1 MDKQSRVLFAEDH
14 SDNLEACTSLLFKK
28 GVAVHLCQKDG
39 ASVVDKIRTLNPDV
53 VVMDAFLP
61 HLDALAVM
69 EAARTQNAG
78 GKPGFII
85 LSGCDNASL
94 ERDLLAEG
102 ASFYMLRPAEP
113 EVLAQRILYLTNGEN
128 LRSKAEETRLL
139 VTDIIHEIGVPA
151 HIKGYHYLRE
161 AILLSIE
168 SGEYINSVTKLLYPT
183 VAQKFSTTSSRVER
197 AIRHAIEVAWDRGD
211 VDILN
216 QYFGYTIQN
225 GRGKPTNSEFVAMI
239 ADKVKLGQGTV
250 SPQRQLAHIS

>member
-1 MDKQSRVLFAEDH
+1 MDKQSRVLFAEER
-14 SDNLEACTSLLFKK
+14 SENLESCASLLVKK
-28 GVAVHLCQKDG
+28 GVSVQFCQKDG
-39 ASVVDKIRTLNPDV
+39 SIVVDTIRSFDPDV

-61 HLDALAVM
+61 RMDALAIMDAVRQSGM
-69 EAARTQNAG
+69 HA
-78 GKPGFII
+78 PGFLI

-94 ERDLLAEG
+94 ERELLTEG
-102 ASFYMLRPAEP
+102 ASFYLLRPVEP
-113 EVLAQRILYLTNGEN
+113 EVLAQRILYLANGGIA
-128 LRSKAEETRLL
+128 RSRAEDTRLL

-161 AILLSIE
+161 AILLSIQ

-216 QYFGYTIQN
+216 QYFGYTIHN

-239 ADKVKLGQGTV
+239 ADKIKLGQRTV
-250 SPQRQLAHIS
+250 APQRQLAHMA

>member
-1 MDKQSRVLFAEDH
+1 MDKQSKVLFAEER
-14 SDNLEACTSLLFKK
+14 SESLEACVSLLVKRDVLVQF
-28 GVAVHLCQKDG
+28 CQKDG
-39 ASVVDKIRTLNPDV
+39 AAVLDRIRTFEPDV

-61 HLDALAVM
+61 RMDALAVIHQIK
-69 EAARTQNAG
+69 QNPE
-78 GKPGFII
+78 KSPDFLI
-85 LSGCDNASL
+85 LSGCDNSGL
-94 ERDLLAEG
+94 ERELLTAG
-102 ASFYMLRPAEP
+102 ASFYLLRPVEA
-113 EVLAQRILYLTNGEN
+113 EVLMQRILYLANGGTA
-128 LRSKAEETRLL
+128 RSKSEDTRLL

-211 VDILN
+211 IDILN
-216 QYFGYTIQN
+216 QYFGYTIHN

-239 ADKVKLGQGTV
+239 ADKIKLGQGTV
-250 SPQRQLAHIS
+250 APPRSLAHMA

>member
-1 MDKQSRVLFAEDH
+1 MDKQSRVLFAEER
-14 SDNLEACTSLLFKK
+14 SENLESCASLLVKK
-28 GVAVHLCQKDG
+28 GVSVQFCQKDG
-39 ASVVDKIRTLNPDV
+39 SIVVDTIRSFDPDV

-61 HLDALAVM
+61 RMDALAIMDAVRQSGM
-69 EAARTQNAG
+69 HA
-78 GKPGFII
+78 PGFLI

-94 ERDLLAEG
+94 ERELLTEG
-102 ASFYMLRPAEP
+102 ASFYLLRPVEP
-113 EVLAQRILYLTNGEN
+113 EVLAQRILYLANGGTA
-128 LRSKAEETRLL
+128 RSRAEDTRLL

-216 QYFGYTIQN
+216 QYFGYTIHN

-239 ADKVKLGQGTV
+239 ADKIKLGQGTV
-250 SPQRQLAHIS
+250 APQRQLAHMA

>member
-1 MDKQSRVLFAEDH
+1 MDKQSRVLFAEER
-14 SDNLEACTSLLFKK
+14 SENLESCASLLVKK
-28 GVAVHLCQKDG
+28 GVSVQFCQKDG
-39 ASVVDKIRTLNPDV
+39 SIVVDTIRSFDPDV

-61 HLDALAVM
+61 RMDALAIMDAVRQSGM
-69 EAARTQNAG
+69 HA
-78 GKPGFII
+78 PGFLI

-94 ERDLLAEG
+94 ERELLTEG
-102 ASFYMLRPAEP
+102 ASFYLLRPVEP
-113 EVLAQRILYLTNGEN
+113 EVLAQRILYLANGGIA
-128 LRSKAEETRLL
+128 RSRAEDTRLL

-161 AILLSIE
+161 AILLSIQ

-216 QYFGYTIQN
+216 QYFGYTIHN

-239 ADKVKLGQGTV
+239 ADKIKLVQRTV
-250 SPQRQLAHIS
+250 APQRQLAHMA

>member
-1 MDKQSRVLFAEDH
+1 MDKQSRVLFAEER
-14 SDNLEACTSLLFKK
+14 SENLESCASLLVKK
-28 GVAVHLCQKDG
+28 GVSVQFCQKDG
-39 ASVVDKIRTLNPDV
+39 SIVVDTIRSFDPDV

-61 HLDALAVM
+61 RMDALAIMDAVRQSGM
-69 EAARTQNAG
+69 HA
-78 GKPGFII
+78 PGFLI

-94 ERDLLAEG
+94 ERELLTEG
-102 ASFYMLRPAEP
+102 ASFYLLRPVEP
-113 EVLAQRILYLTNGEN
+113 EVLAQRILYLANGGIA
-128 LRSKAEETRLL
+128 RSRAEDTRLL

-161 AILLSIE
+161 ASLLSIQ

-216 QYFGYTIQN
+216 QYFGYTIHN

-239 ADKVKLGQGTV
+239 ADKIKLGQRTV
-250 SPQRQLAHIS
+250 APQRQLAHMA